1 MSGYKPGCPHWYD
14 ANGVDLSESHWR
26 VAMRIHNHSTLFSQT
41 PSHITRPQNPDEDV
55 ESWLFYVEHETR
67 AIQIHERILR
77 ECRDLSPEERGTY
90 EYLRSRSQQRVGQ
103 FKENLKEAGRKA
115 LPGKIERLRKR
126 YAVRNPNAIRQ

>member
-103 FKENLKEAGRKA
+103 FKENRKEAGRKA

>member
-67 AIQIHERILR
+67 AIQIRERILR
-77 ECRDLSPEERGTY
+77 ECKDLSPEERGTY

>member
-126 YAVRNPNAIRQ
+126 YAVRNPSAIRQ

>member
-26 VAMRIHNHSTLFSQT
+26 VAMRMHNHSTLFSQT

>member
-1 MSGYKPGCPHWYD
+1 MWWTAFWEVND
-14 ANGVDLSESHWR
+14 V
-26 VAMRIHNHSTLFSQT
+26 RIQAWMPTLV
-41 PSHITRPQNPDEDV
+41 R
-55 ESWLFYVEHETR
+55 R
-67 AIQIHERILR
+67 ALQIHERILR

>member
-26 VAMRIHNHSTLFSQT
+26 VAMRIHSTLFSQT

>member
-14 ANGVDLSESHWR
+14 AHGVDLSESHWR

-126 YAVRNPNAIRQ
+126 YAVRNPSAIRQ